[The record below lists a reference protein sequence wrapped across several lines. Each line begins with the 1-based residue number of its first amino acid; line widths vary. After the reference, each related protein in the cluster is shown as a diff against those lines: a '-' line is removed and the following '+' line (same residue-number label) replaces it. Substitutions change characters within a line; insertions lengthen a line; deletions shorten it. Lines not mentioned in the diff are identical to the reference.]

1 MMSLR
6 DLPIQKKLMR
16 IILLISG
23 SILIVTSAAF
33 FTYEFYAFRQNTTQ
47 KLSTLA
53 QVIAT
58 NSTAALAF
66 DDHKTANEILTALK
80 AEPHIIAA
88 TLFDAKGIPFSSY
101 PLNAAAKLFPTSRE
115 TEHFHFTGSYLEGFQ
130 PVMEG
135 SRCLGT
141 LYIKS
146 DLGGMYQR
154 LRLLGIT
161 TMFVVVL
168 SLLLAYILSKFFQK
182 SISKP
187 ILDLAD
193 AAKIISV
200 NKDFSVRAVKSGN
213 DELGYLT
220 DSFNGMIQQIQEQ
233 DDNLKAINRK
243 IEVSEKRYRYLFQNN
258 PLPMWVIDDE
268 SNKFLDVNE
277 AAIAHYG
284 YNRQEFLSMSTL
296 NIRPAD
302 EKDRYQKHIRTPGYN
317 QGNWK
322 HLKKDGTAINVEVF
336 AHSLSFEN
344 REARLILANDIT
356 EKVRAEEQLNRTIKE
371 ITDYKFALDES
382 SIVAITDQKGIIKYA
397 NDNFC
402 RISKYNAGELL
413 GQDHRI
419 INSGHHSKEF
429 IRNLWITIANGK
441 IWRGEIKNRAKDG
454 TIYWVDTTIVPFLNE
469 LDKPYQYI
477 AIRADITGRKLAEEE
492 NHKLNEDL
500 ELRVKQRTEELE
512 AFSYSVSHDLRA
524 PLRAINGFAKMLDE
538 DYSAVFDV
546 EAMRLFKRIEEN
558 AKKMGALIDDL
569 LEFSKLGRKEIHRA
583 PVQMTELAE
592 ETLYEIN
599 TSIHHNAKVTIY
611 PLHAAHVDTTMIK
624 QVMINLISNAL
635 KYSSKT
641 EKPVVEIKSSLEED
655 EIIYSV
661 SDNGVG
667 FNNQYAGKL
676 FGVFQRLH
684 LQKDFEGTGVGLAL
698 VKRIIDKHGG
708 RVWAEGELNKGA
720 TFFFSLPIR
729 NNN

>member
-1 MMSLR
+1 MILFR
-6 DLPIQKKLMR
+6 DMPIQKKLMR

-23 SILIVTSAAF
+23 AILIVTSTAF

-66 DDHKTANEILTALK
+66 DDHKTATEILIALK

-88 TLFDAKGIPFSSY
+88 ALFDNKGVLFCRY
-101 PLNAAAKLFPTSRE
+101 PVNAASKVFPASPGTD
-115 TEHFHFTGSYLEGFQ
+115 HFLFTGSYFEGFQ
-130 PVMEG
+130 PVIEG
-135 SRCLGT
+135 NRRLGT

-154 LRLLGIT
+154 FRLVGIT
-161 TMFVVVL
+161 TMFVIAL
-168 SLLLAYILSKFFQK
+168 SLLLAYVLSKILQR
-182 SISKP
+182 SITKP
-187 ILDLAD
+187 IQGLAD
-193 AAKIISV
+193 AAKIISL
-200 NKDFSVRAVKSGN
+200 NNDFSVRAVKSGN

-220 DSFNGMIQQIQEQ
+220 DSFNGMIQQIQER
-233 DDNLKAINRK
+233 DISLNNINRK
-243 IEVSEKRYRYLFQNN
+243 IERSEKRYRHLFENN
-258 PLPMWVIDDE
+258 PLPMWVIDEGSD
-268 SNKFLDVNE
+268 KFLDVNE
-277 AAIAHYG
+277 AALDHYG

-296 NIRPAD
+296 DIRPGE
-302 EKDRYQKHIRTPGYN
+302 EKERYQRYIRKESYS

-322 HLKKDGTAINVEVF
+322 HRKKDGTLINVEVF
-336 AHSLSFEN
+336 AHNLSFDG
-344 REARLILANDIT
+344 RKARLILANDIT
-356 EKVRAEEQLNRTIKE
+356 DRLKAEEQLNRTIKE

-382 SIVAITDQKGIIKYA
+382 SIVAITDQKGIIKHV

-402 RISKYNAGELL
+402 RISKYDAGELL

-419 INSGHHSKEF
+419 VNSGYHTKEF

-441 IWRGEIKNRAKDG
+441 IWRGEIQNRAKDG

-469 LDKPYQYI
+469 SAKPYQYI
-477 AIRADITGRKLAEEE
+477 AIRADITDRKIAEEE

-500 ELRVKQRTEELE
+500 EQRVKQRTEELE

-524 PLRAINGFAKMLDE
+524 PLRAINGFSKMLDE
-538 DYSAVFDV
+538 EYSAVFDP
-546 EAMRLFKRIEEN
+546 EATRLFKRIAEN
-558 AKKMGALIDDL
+558 AKKMGILIDDL
-569 LEFSKLGRKEIHRA
+569 LEFSKLGRKEIHRS
-583 PVQMTELAE
+583 PVGMTELAE
-592 ETLYEIN
+592 ETLSEIN
-599 TSIHHNAKVTIY
+599 TTLHHKASVHIH
-611 PLHAAHVDTTMIK
+611 PLHAAYVDNTLIK
-624 QVMINLISNAL
+624 QVMVNLISNAL
-635 KYSSKT
+635 KYSSKA
-641 EKPVVEIKSSLEED
+641 EKPAIEIKSYQAGD
-655 EIIYSV
+655 EIIYAI

-667 FNNQYAGKL
+667 FDNQYAGKL

-720 TFFFSLPIR
+720 TFFFSLPTS
-729 NNN
+729 NYN